1 MKTIRI
7 QNLRDFLIQTT
18 GCCTYWYPL
27 KNLIMSIPVAAYDIR
42 KIYNDFCTEQM
53 LHILNDFNVKS
64 VYAVQLDHNHVLQ
77 LNNLDALFLEKDEF
91 GFVFPW
97 CTETYYYDDP
107 QTWMIYVSHEGTI
120 TFAGEEL
127 VASANKILPERYLY
141 NITT

>member
-1 MKTIRI
+1 
-7 QNLRDFLIQTT
+7 
-18 GCCTYWYPL
+18 
-27 KNLIMSIPVAAYDIR
+27 MSIPVAAYDIR

-97 CTETYYYDDP
+97 CTGTYYYDDT